1 MRMRRPRTL
10 PPSLPDAAPAEESP
24 PADARKRRRAQRR
37 ARRTQETADRSL
49 KETLESVVVAFVLAF
64 TFRVYVLE
72 AYIIPTGSMAP
83 TLLGSHVEAGC
94 PQCGRRVVADA
105 GPLRDRAVDAA
116 RCPMC
121 FARVPLAEAPG
132 LPPAVRAGDRI
143 LVQKYL
149 GGVAAP
155 RRYDVV
161 VFKNP
166 QNPFGA
172 GQNFIK
178 RLCGLPGERLMLLDG
193 NVYVAPEP
201 EDPDAPD
208 AALPWRIA
216 RKTDAGANPRAEQIQ
231 RAAFLPVYHSR
242 YVPTDGGQ
250 TAGGARRWALPWS
263 STVGAWRVDGNR
275 FAPQAGAAPGAT
287 PGATPGADHWELG
300 FDFTPVGGRP
310 GYLRPAA
317 IYPYNQLG
325 YGPGDLD
332 VFEDFRLAVTL
343 GPGEGRGGDAGPVEV
358 TLGGVTRLREGPV
371 EVRARFGAGSV
382 VLETRPAPDAAW
394 GRLAASAAGVGLP
407 AAGARPRLELWV
419 ADQELSAFV
428 DGERVAAYRFE
439 LGFEELLSRP
449 APPRPAAQALRVG
462 LAGAGAPAVVLTD
475 LDLDRDLYH
484 HAGRISG
491 FRGGVNR
498 AVDGR
503 VRPDRVRPVRLAED
517 RYFLIG
523 DNSPQSDDGRRW
535 TGVDPWI
542 RARYFP
548 ETPLAEAT
556 GRVPGGLL
564 IGRAFLVYYP
574 AARPLRPGGAAVVP
588 DVARMRRIH

>member
-1 MRMRRPRTL
+1 M
-10 PPSLPDAAPAEESP
+10 PDAPPIKKDPPEPAPG
-24 PADARKRRRAQRR
+24 DARKRRRAQRR
-37 ARRTQETADRSL
+37 AERTQETADRSL
-49 KETLESVVVAFVLAF
+49 KETLESVVVAFILAF

-83 TLLGSHVEAGC
+83 TLLGSHVDADC
-94 PQCGRRVVADA
+94 PECGLRVVADA
-105 GPLRDRAVDAA
+105 GPLRERVADAA
-116 RCPMC
+116 QCPMC
-121 FARVPLAEAPG
+121 FAEVPLAEGPG
-132 LPPAVRAGDRI
+132 LPPAIRAGDRI

-149 GGVAAP
+149 GGVAEP

-193 NVYVAPEP
+193 NVYVAAEP
-201 EDPDAPD
+201 DDPRTPD
-208 AALPWRIA
+208 AALRWRIA
-216 RKTDAGANPRAEQIQ
+216 RKTDADANPRAEAIQ

-242 YVPTDGGQ
+242 YVPEDGGEP
-250 TAGGARRWALPWS
+250 AGGPRRWAPPW
-263 STVGAWRVDGNR
+263 TPTAGAWRVAGNR
-275 FAPQAGAAPGAT
+275 FTPEPGAGD
-287 PGATPGADHWELG
+287 PGGEWSLG
-300 FDFTPVGGRP
+300 FDFTPVDGRP

-317 IYPYNQLG
+317 VYPYNQLG

-343 GPGEGRGGDAGPVEV
+343 GGAAGDAAAGPLEV
-358 TLGGVTRLREGPV
+358 TLSGTTRLKGGPV
-371 EVRARFGAGSV
+371 QARARFTPAA
-382 VLETRPAPDAAW
+382 VLLEAREAEDAPW
-394 GRLAASAAGVGLP
+394 RRLAASAAGFKLP
-407 AAGARPRLELWV
+407 APAAEPRLEFWV

-428 DGERVAAYRFE
+428 DGERVAVHRFE
-439 LGFEELLSRP
+439 LGFEELLTRP
-449 APPRPAAQALRVG
+449 APPRPAGQSLRVG
-462 LAGAGAPAVVLTD
+462 ISGPGAPAAALTD

-484 HAGRISG
+484 QAGGIG
-491 FRGGVNR
+491 NFRGGVNR
-498 AVDGR
+498 SVDGR
-503 VRPDRVRPVRLAED
+503 VRLDRVEPVRLAED
-517 RYFLIG
+517 RYFLVG

-542 RARYFP
+542 RGRYFP
-548 ETPLAEAT
+548 GEPLEEAT

-574 AARPLRPGGAAVVP
+574 AAEPLRPGGAAIVP
-588 DVARMRRIH
+588 DVARMRRIR